1 MMFKN
6 ILVFFFKKK
15 FFRRIIPSFLRRFY
29 FLFNNE
35 IFNIENFKLRL
46 NLRNS
51 LERKIFLENSFENEQ
66 INFIK
71 KNIKNV
77 NFDYFIDIGAYI
89 GYYTLYFSQFS
100 NIQKIVSIE
109 ANKTNYDNLL
119 KNISLNKL
127 NNVIAHNF
135 ACSDTD
141 SQVKLWYSDTNKMG
155 GSSVLNTNDYEF
167 NKYSSN
173 PNLDQ
178 NHLKKHYNKSYKDYK
193 KSKEKFFYQNI
204 ESKKF
209 DNIFNAVNKNLLIK
223 IDVERHE
230 IFVLKGAEKILNNN
244 KIFLQIEI
252 FPELFN
258 DINDFLISRNFKLIN
273 NIGWDY
279 YFKNY

>member
-1 MMFKN
+1 MLK
-6 ILVFFFKKK
+6 
-15 FFRRIIPSFLRRFY
+15 
-29 FLFNNE
+29 
-35 IFNIENFKLRL
+35 
-46 NLRNS
+46 
-51 LERKIFLENSFENEQ
+51 RKIFLENSFENEQ

-141 SQVKLWYSDTNKMG
+141 SQVKLWYSDPNKMG

-193 KSKEKFFYQNI
+193 KSKENFFYQNV

-209 DNIFNAVNKNLLIK
+209 DNIFNTINKNLLIK

-252 FPELFN
+252 LPNNFTETNKWLHNSGFKKMN
-258 DINDFLISRNFKLIN
+258 KINA
-273 NIGWDY
+273 DY
-279 YFKNY
+279 YFYKEAS

>member
-1 MMFKN
+1 MFKN
-6 ILVFFFKKK
+6 ILVFLYKKR

-29 FLFNNE
+29 FLFNNK

-71 KNIKNV
+71 KNIENV

-89 GYYTLYFSQFS
+89 GYYTLYFSKFP
-100 NIQKIVSIE
+100 NIEKIISIE

-141 SQVKLWYSDTNKMG
+141 SQVKLWYSDPNKMG

-167 NKYSSN
+167 NKYGSN

-178 NHLKKHYNKSYKDYK
+178 NHLKEHYNKSYKDYK
-193 KSKEKFFYQNI
+193 KSKENFFYQNI
-204 ESKKF
+204 KSKKF
-209 DNIFNAVNKNLLIK
+209 DNIFNAINKNLLIK

>member
-6 ILVFFFKKK
+6 ILVFLYKKK

-71 KNIKNV
+71 KNIENV

-141 SQVKLWYSDTNKMG
+141 SQVKLWYSDPNKMG

-193 KSKEKFFYQNI
+193 KSKENFFYQNV

-209 DNIFNAVNKNLLIK
+209 DNIFNTINKNLLIK

-258 DINDFLISRNFKLIN
+258 DINDFLTSRNFKLIN

>member
-6 ILVFFFKKK
+6 ILVFLYNKRI
-15 FFRRIIPSFLRRFY
+15 FRRIIPSFLRRFY
-29 FLFNNE
+29 FLFSNK
-35 IFNIENFKLRL
+35 IFNIENFKLKL

-141 SQVKLWYSDTNKMG
+141 SQVKLWYSDPNKMG

-193 KSKEKFFYQNI
+193 KSKENFFYQNV

-209 DNIFNAVNKNLLIK
+209 DNIFNTINKNLLIK

>member
-1 MMFKN
+1 MFKN
-6 ILVFFFKKK
+6 ILVFLYKKR

-29 FLFNNE
+29 FLFNNK

-71 KNIKNV
+71 KNIENV

-89 GYYTLYFSQFS
+89 GYYTLYFSKFP
-100 NIQKIVSIE
+100 NIEKIISIE

-141 SQVKLWYSDTNKMG
+141 SQVKLWYSDPNKMG
-155 GSSVLNTNDYEF
+155 GSSVLNTNDFEF
-167 NKYSSN
+167 NKYGSN
-173 PNLDQ
+173 QNFDQ

-193 KSKEKFFYQNI
+193 KSKENFFYQNI

-209 DNIFNAVNKNLLIK
+209 DNIFNAINKNLLIK

-230 IFVLKGAEKILNNN
+230 IFVLKGADKILNNN

-258 DINDFLISRNFKLIN
+258 DINNFLISRNFKLIN

>member
-1 MMFKN
+1 
-6 ILVFFFKKK
+6 
-15 FFRRIIPSFLRRFY
+15 
-29 FLFNNE
+29 LFNNK

-71 KNIKNV
+71 KNIENV

-89 GYYTLYFSQFS
+89 GYYTLYFSKFP
-100 NIQKIVSIE
+100 NIEKIISIE

-141 SQVKLWYSDTNKMG
+141 SQVKLWYSDPNKMG
-155 GSSVLNTNDYEF
+155 GSSVLNTNDFEF
-167 NKYSSN
+167 NKYGSN
-173 PNLDQ
+173 QNFDQ

-193 KSKEKFFYQNI
+193 KSKENFFYQNI

-209 DNIFNAVNKNLLIK
+209 DNIFNAINKNLLIK

-230 IFVLKGAEKILNNN
+230 IFVLKGADKILNNN

-258 DINDFLISRNFKLIN
+258 DINNFLISRNFKLIN

>member
-1 MMFKN
+1 MIFKN
-6 ILVFFFKKK
+6 ILIFLYKKRFFK
-15 FFRRIIPSFLRRFY
+15 RIIPSFLRRFY
-29 FLFNNE
+29 FLFSNK

-71 KNIKNV
+71 KNIENV

-89 GYYTLYFSQFS
+89 GYYTLYFSKFP
-100 NIQKIVSIE
+100 NINKIISIE
-109 ANKTNYDNLL
+109 ANKTNYNNLL

-141 SQVKLWYSDTNKMG
+141 SQVKLWYSDPNKMG
-155 GSSVLNTNDYEF
+155 GSSVLNANDYEF
-167 NKYSSN
+167 NKYGSN
-173 PNLDQ
+173 SNLDQ
-178 NHLKKHYNKSYKDYK
+178 NHLKKHYNKSYKDYN
-193 KSKEKFFYQNI
+193 KSKENFFYQNI

-209 DNIFNAVNKNLLIK
+209 DNIFNAINKNLLIK

-258 DINDFLISRNFKLIN
+258 NINDFLISRNFKLIN

>member
-1 MMFKN
+1 MFKN
-6 ILVFFFKKK
+6 ILVFLYKKK

-71 KNIKNV
+71 KNIENV

-141 SQVKLWYSDTNKMG
+141 SQVKLWYSDPNKMG

-193 KSKEKFFYQNI
+193 KSKENFFYQNV

-209 DNIFNAVNKNLLIK
+209 DNIFNTINKNLLIK

-258 DINDFLISRNFKLIN
+258 DINDFLTSRNFKLIN

>member
-1 MMFKN
+1 MFKN
-6 ILVFFFKKK
+6 ILVFLYKKK

-71 KNIKNV
+71 KNIENV

-141 SQVKLWYSDTNKMG
+141 SQVKLWYSDPNKMG

-193 KSKEKFFYQNI
+193 KSKENFFYQNV
-204 ESKKF
+204 ESKRF
-209 DNIFNAVNKNLLIK
+209 ENIFNTINKNLLIK

-258 DINDFLISRNFKLIN
+258 DINNFLTSRNFKLIN

>member
-1 MMFKN
+1 MIFKN
-6 ILVFFFKKK
+6 ILVFLYNKRI
-15 FFRRIIPSFLRRFY
+15 FRRIIPSFLRRFY
-29 FLFNNE
+29 FLFINK
-35 IFNIENFKLRL
+35 IFNIEHFKLRL
-46 NLRNS
+46 NLKNS

-71 KNIKNV
+71 KNIENV

-89 GYYTLYFSQFS
+89 GYYTLYFSKFP
-100 NIQKIVSIE
+100 NIPKIISIE

-127 NNVIAHNF
+127 NNVTAHNF
-135 ACSDTD
+135 ACSDND
-141 SQVKLWYSDTNKMG
+141 SQVKLWYSDPNKMG
-155 GSSVLNTNDYEF
+155 GSSVLNTNDYEY
-167 NKYSSN
+167 NKYGSN

-258 DINDFLISRNFKLIN
+258 DINDFLTSRNFKLIN

>member
-1 MMFKN
+1 MFKN
-6 ILVFFFKKK
+6 ILVFLYKKR

-29 FLFNNE
+29 FLFNNK

-100 NIQKIVSIE
+100 NIQKIISIE

-141 SQVKLWYSDTNKMG
+141 SQVKLWYSDPNKMG
-155 GSSVLNTNDYEF
+155 GSSVLNTT
-167 NKYSSN
+167 
-173 PNLDQ
+173 
-178 NHLKKHYNKSYKDYK
+178 
-193 KSKEKFFYQNI
+193 
-204 ESKKF
+204 
-209 DNIFNAVNKNLLIK
+209 
-223 IDVERHE
+223 
-230 IFVLKGAEKILNNN
+230 
-244 KIFLQIEI
+244 
-252 FPELFN
+252 
-258 DINDFLISRNFKLIN
+258 
-273 NIGWDY
+273 IG
-279 YFKNY
+279 

>member
-1 MMFKN
+1 MFKN
-6 ILVFFFKKK
+6 ILVFLYKKR

-29 FLFNNE
+29 FLFNNK

-71 KNIKNV
+71 KNIENV

-89 GYYTLYFSQFS
+89 GYYTLYFSKFP
-100 NIQKIVSIE
+100 NIEKIISIE

-141 SQVKLWYSDTNKMG
+141 SQVKLWYSDPNKMG

-178 NHLKKHYNKSYKDYK
+178 NHLKKHYNKSYKDYN
-193 KSKEKFFYQNI
+193 KSKENFFYQNI

-209 DNIFNAVNKNLLIK
+209 DNIFNAINKNLLIK

>member
-6 ILVFFFKKK
+6 TLVFLYKKK

-71 KNIKNV
+71 KNIENV

-89 GYYTLYFSQFS
+89 GYYTLYFSKYP
-100 NIQKIVSIE
+100 NINKIISIE
-109 ANKTNYDNLL
+109 ANKTNYNNLL

-141 SQVKLWYSDTNKMG
+141 SQVKLWYSDPYKMG

-167 NKYSSN
+167 NKYGSN

-193 KSKEKFFYQNI
+193 KSKENFFYQNV

-209 DNIFNAVNKNLLIK
+209 DNIFNAINKNLLIK

-258 DINDFLISRNFKLIN
+258 DINDFLTSRNFKLIN

>member
-6 ILVFFFKKK
+6 ILVFLYNKRFFK
-15 FFRRIIPSFLRRFY
+15 RIIPSFLRRFY
-29 FLFNNE
+29 FLFSNKINV
-35 IFNIENFKLRL
+35 IENFKLKL

-71 KNIKNV
+71 KNIENI

-100 NIQKIVSIE
+100 NIQKIISIE

-119 KNISLNKL
+119 KNISLNNL

-135 ACSDTD
+135 ACSNTD
-141 SQVKLWYSDTNKMG
+141 SQVKLWYSDPNKMG
-155 GSSVLNTNDYEF
+155 GSSILNTDDYEY
-167 NKYSSN
+167 NKYGNS
-173 PNLDQ
+173 NLDLNQ
-178 NHLKKHYNKSYKDYK
+178 LKKHYNKNYKDYK
-193 KSKEKFFYQNI
+193 KSKKNFFYQTI

-230 IFVLKGAEKILNNN
+230 IFVLKGSESVLNNN

-258 DINDFLISRNFKLIN
+258 DINDFLTSRNFKLIN

>member
-1 MMFKN
+1 MFKN
-6 ILVFFFKKK
+6 ILVFLYKKK

-71 KNIKNV
+71 KNIENV

-141 SQVKLWYSDTNKMG
+141 SQVKLWYSDPNKMG

-167 NKYSSN
+167 NKYNSN

-193 KSKEKFFYQNI
+193 KSKENFFYQNI

-258 DINDFLISRNFKLIN
+258 DINNFLTSRNFKLIN

>member
-6 ILVFFFKKK
+6 ILVFLYNKRI
-15 FFRRIIPSFLRRFY
+15 FRRIIPSFLRRFY
-29 FLFNNE
+29 FLFSNK
-35 IFNIENFKLRL
+35 IFNIENFKLKL

-71 KNIKNV
+71 KNIENV

-141 SQVKLWYSDTNKMG
+141 SQVKLWYSDPNKMG

-193 KSKEKFFYQNI
+193 KSKENFFYQNV

-209 DNIFNAVNKNLLIK
+209 DNIFNTINKNLLIK

>member
-1 MMFKN
+1 MFKN
-6 ILVFFFKKK
+6 ILVFLYNKRI
-15 FFRRIIPSFLRRFY
+15 FRRIIPSFLRRFY
-29 FLFNNE
+29 FLFSNK
-35 IFNIENFKLRL
+35 IFDIENFKLKL

-141 SQVKLWYSDTNKMG
+141 SQVKLWYSDPNKMG

-193 KSKEKFFYQNI
+193 KSKENFFYQNV

-209 DNIFNAVNKNLLIK
+209 DNIFNTINKNLLIK

-230 IFVLKGAEKILNNN
+230 IFVLKGAEKMLNNN

-258 DINDFLISRNFKLIN
+258 DINDFLTSRNFKLIN

>member
-1 MMFKN
+1 MIFKN
-6 ILVFFFKKK
+6 ILVFLYNKRI
-15 FFRRIIPSFLRRFY
+15 FRRVIPSFLRRFY
-29 FLFNNE
+29 FLFSNK

-71 KNIKNV
+71 KNIENV

-100 NIQKIVSIE
+100 NIQKIISIE

-141 SQVKLWYSDTNKMG
+141 SQVKLWYSDPNKMG

-193 KSKEKFFYQNI
+193 KSKENFFYQNV

-209 DNIFNAVNKNLLIK
+209 DNIFNAINKNLLIK

-258 DINDFLISRNFKLIN
+258 DINDFLTSRNFKLIN

>member
-1 MMFKN
+1 MFKN
-6 ILVFFFKKK
+6 ILVFLYKKR

-29 FLFNNE
+29 FLFNNK

-89 GYYTLYFSQFS
+89 GYYTLYFSKFP
-100 NIQKIVSIE
+100 NIEKIISIE

-141 SQVKLWYSDTNKMG
+141 SQVKLWYSDPNKMG
-155 GSSVLNTNDYEF
+155 GSSVLNTNDFEF
-167 NKYSSN
+167 NKYGSN
-173 PNLDQ
+173 QNFDQ

-193 KSKEKFFYQNI
+193 KSKENFFYQNI

-230 IFVLKGAEKILNNN
+230 IFVLKGADKILNNN

-258 DINDFLISRNFKLIN
+258 DINNFLISRNFKLIN

>member
-1 MMFKN
+1 MFKN
-6 ILVFFFKKK
+6 ILVFLYNKRI
-15 FFRRIIPSFLRRFY
+15 FRRIIPSFLRRFY
-29 FLFNNE
+29 FLFSNK
-35 IFNIENFKLRL
+35 IFDIENFKLKL

-141 SQVKLWYSDTNKMG
+141 SQVKLWYSDPNKMG

-193 KSKEKFFYQNI
+193 KSKENFFYQNV

-209 DNIFNAVNKNLLIK
+209 DNIFNTINKNLLIK

-258 DINDFLISRNFKLIN
+258 DINDFLTSRNFKLIN

>member
-1 MMFKN
+1 MFKN
-6 ILVFFFKKK
+6 ILVFLYKKK

-71 KNIKNV
+71 KNIENV

-141 SQVKLWYSDTNKMG
+141 SQVKLWYSDPNKMG

-193 KSKEKFFYQNI
+193 KSKENFFYQNI

-209 DNIFNAVNKNLLIK
+209 DNIFNAINKNLLIK

-230 IFVLKGAEKILNNN
+230 IFVLKGADKILNNN

-258 DINDFLISRNFKLIN
+258 DINNFLTSRNFKLIN